1 MRQIPWILPMN
12 LKNLSLT
19 KLKKT
24 IILILT
30 IFIVLTAG
38 CAREDEVRV
47 GVSQNSYDDW
57 REKMNSEM
65 MLEIYQHPGAKIEIR
80 SAENDNARQIQ
91 DIEYFIDKKVDVLIV
106 SPREAKALTP
116 IITKAHKAGIKVLV
130 FDRET
135 ANNEYDLFYGAD
147 NHLIGSNVGHY
158 VQRYLRPSHTAEN
171 PLGVIEIRGLDGSSP
186 ANGRHEGFAEV
197 VEKDPRIKILASV
210 ATDWTEAPAARI
222 ADSLLNLYPETE
234 VIYAHNDR
242 MGMAAGRVAKR
253 RGRNDIRV
261 LGVDGAPNIGLK
273 AVADRLLDATFV
285 YPTNGA
291 EILNDAIGLAKGE
304 EKPRRIIAESAMAI
318 DSSNVDLQLLSANT
332 LEQALGNVKSLSA
345 RISAY
350 AQTRDNL
357 RTLLWSLLALLIMTA
372 LVAFLA
378 LRLYWTR
385 KRTQAILAEQNETL
399 RKQRDDLEN
408 LNTQLN
414 EATASKLN
422 FFTNVSHDLRTPL
435 TLISSPLET
444 VADAPE
450 LTQRSRGLLEVAV
463 KNVKI
468 LQRLINQIL
477 DFQKYESGKLD
488 LNLSATDITGAFKEW
503 TAAFMGA
510 ARKKDIKLDLE
521 LNPDSECMV
530 AVDREKMERIFFN
543 LMSNAFRFTPS
554 NGCIT
559 VNLDTSLSDKI
570 KFGIKDT
577 GKGIPA
583 ENIPHLFER
592 FFQGREGNAGGSGI
606 GLVVVK
612 SFVELHGGTIEVSS
626 EPGKGTVFSV
636 EIPKR
641 SVDMA
646 PAEPHRDMTG
656 LENRTE
662 SDITSEI
669 GQVEI
674 PGGIDENPEGNGR
687 PTILVVDDNEDLRI
701 VARTLLEPEYNV
713 ITAPSGESG
722 IRAAMKYV
730 PDCIVS
736 DVMMPGMDGLEL
748 TRRLKGESIT
758 CHIPI
763 ILLTACALD
772 EQRAAGYESGADGYI
787 SKPFSEKVLLACISS
802 VIANRR
808 LLKAAPGAEVPVPE
822 IPKSVKKS
830 AKSEN
835 PKSSVDPFSELDST
849 FYRNFVAMVDR
860 DMGDA
865 ELSVEEMASRMGM
878 SRVQFYR
885 KLKALT
891 NYSPADLLRL
901 FRLRRAKELL
911 MADDEITVAEVAY
924 KVGYSSPSYFA
935 KCFKDQFGEL
945 PSELQGRTSRI
956 QG

>member
-1 MRQIPWILPMN
+1 MN
-12 LKNLSLT
+12 LKNLTNT
-19 KLKKT
+19 KLNKV
-24 IILILT
+24 IILILA
-30 IFIVLTAG
+30 IFAG
-38 CAREDEVRV
+38 LATGCVREREVRV

-80 SAENDNARQIQ
+80 SAENNNERQIK
-91 DIEYFIDKKVDVLIV
+91 DIEYFIKEKVDVLIV
-106 SPREAKALTP
+106 SPREAEALTP

-130 FDRET
+130 FDREIG
-135 ANNEYDLFYGAD
+135 NDEYDLYYGAD
-147 NHLIGSNVGHY
+147 NHLIGRNAGHY
-158 VQRYLRPSHTAEN
+158 IQRFIHPSNNADN
-171 PLGVIEIRGLDGSSP
+171 PLGIIEIRGLDGSSP
-186 ANGRHEGFAEV
+186 AKGRHEGFMEV
-197 VEKDPRIKILASV
+197 VGKDPRVKILASV
-210 ATDWTEAPAARI
+210 ATDWTAEPAAKL
-222 ADSLLNLYPETE
+222 ADSLLNLYPEAE

-242 MGMAAGRVAKR
+242 MGVAASQVAKNL
-253 RGRNDIRV
+253 GRTDIHV

-273 AVADRLLDATFV
+273 AVADRVLDATFV

-291 EILNDAIGLAKGE
+291 EVLNDAIGLAKGE

-318 DSSNVDLQLLSANT
+318 DSSNVELQLLSAHT
-332 LEQALGNVKSLSA
+332 LDQALGNVKNLSA
-345 RISAY
+345 RVSAY

-357 RTLLWSLLALLIMTA
+357 RTLLWSLFALFIMTA
-372 LVAFLA
+372 LVAFLV

-399 RKQRDDLEN
+399 RRQRDDLES
-408 LNTQLN
+408 LNAQLN

-444 VADAPE
+444 VAGAPE
-450 LTQRSRGLLEVAV
+450 LSQRSRGLLEVAV

-488 LNLSATDITGAFKEW
+488 LNLSATDITEAFKEW
-503 TAAFMGA
+503 TAAFVGA
-510 ARKKDIKLDLE
+510 ARKKDIKLELD

-530 AVDREKMERIFFN
+530 AVDREKMERVFFN
-543 LMSNAFRFTPS
+543 LMSNAFRFTPA

-559 VNLDTSLSDKI
+559 VKLDTSLPDEI

-626 EPGKGTVFSV
+626 EPGNGTLFSV
-636 EIPKR
+636 TIPKR
-641 SVDMA
+641 SVDAA

-662 SDITSEI
+662 RDITAEI

-674 PGGIDENPEGNGR
+674 PVADEEPEDNGK
-687 PTILVVDDNEDLRI
+687 PTVLVVDDNDDLR
-701 VARTLLEPEYNV
+701 VLARTLLEPEYNV
-713 ITAPSGESG
+713 LTAPSGESG
-722 IRAAMKYV
+722 IRMAMKFV

-758 CHIPI
+758 SHIPI

-787 SKPFSEKVLLACISS
+787 SKPFNEKVLLARIAS
-802 VIANRR
+802 VIANRK

-822 IPKSVKKS
+822 LPKS
-830 AKSEN
+830 AKKTNKAEGA
-835 PKSSVDPFSELDST
+835 KSSVDPFSELDST